1 MCVCVRTCNSN
12 VRRAGASLMMA
23 FFCLGIN
30 NGAVLF
36 DGGTSCVRTMKCDFE
51 AWGQKPADVTSSEKI
66 KPPAQDGHL
75 E

>member
-1 MCVCVRTCNSN
+1 
-12 VRRAGASLMMA
+12 MMA
-23 FFCLGIN
+23 FFCLEIN